1 MVKRWIFIILLTIV
15 LVVSCILE
23 TNFINQTFDDLI
35 AKLYMGQA
43 MINQSGDNINT
54 IENIEYMDNL
64 HDEFHKAERGLKSI
78 IWHTGLKDVEVS
90 VSRVITY
97 IKENDKTEALTELN
111 ALIDYCE
118 HYKLDF
124 SVTIENIL

>member
-1 MVKRWIFIILLTIV
+1 MVKRWIFIILLTIA

-43 MINQSGDNINT
+43 MINQAGDNINT

-78 IWHTGLKDVEVS
+78 IWHTGLKDIEVS

>member
-15 LVVSCILE
+15 LIVSCILE

-35 AKLYMGQA
+35 AKLYIGQA
-43 MINQSGDNINT
+43 MIKQSGDNINT

>member
-1 MVKRWIFIILLTIV
+1 MVKRWIFIILLTIA

-43 MINQSGDNINT
+43 MINQAGDNINT

>member
-1 MVKRWIFIILLTIV
+1 MVKRWIFIILLTIA

>member
-1 MVKRWIFIILLTIV
+1 
-15 LVVSCILE
+15 
-23 TNFINQTFDDLI
+23 
-35 AKLYMGQA
+35 MGQA